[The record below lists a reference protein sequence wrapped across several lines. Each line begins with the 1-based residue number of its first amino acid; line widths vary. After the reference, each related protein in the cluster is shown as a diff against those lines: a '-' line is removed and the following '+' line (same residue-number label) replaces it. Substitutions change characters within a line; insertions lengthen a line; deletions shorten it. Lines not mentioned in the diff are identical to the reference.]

1 MLVALA
7 MLAVVVVVV
16 ERVVGVPPYF
26 IHFIEVSS
34 SLFFL
39 IDLTTIC
46 SYKNRLNIR
55 QSVCLK

>member
-7 MLAVVVVVV
+7 VLAVVVVVV
-16 ERVVGVPPYF
+16 ERVVGVAPYC
-26 IHFIEVSS
+26 IHFIKVSS

-39 IDLTTIC
+39 IDLTTTC
-46 SYKNRLNIR
+46 FYKNRKNIR